1 MSIRGLEAVLADVK
15 QLGEL
20 PDSVSRRTIKRRRD
34 EQLAECST
42 EFGPL
47 MQFMDVPEEDKPGE
61 VVKVPILPPAAW
73 LASAT
78 YQCAGWRS
86 FFQARLQASPCSHTA
101 PWKIVVYADEVSPG
115 NQLKHCNAR
124 KLQVLYWSFWELGP
138 HALSTESCWFPLMA
152 VRSCLVQKLGGMSKL
167 WRQAMELFFTGHDF
181 RTGLYLRTYGTLV
194 FADIGVLVADEAAI
208 KQALENKGA
217 SGTVLCCHCS
227 NVIDFKSQLQ
237 WHDRSGELVSSLSTD
252 VRSWRLHTE
261 NSVKQLIAFL
271 QEQRSVLN
279 LGQFAK
285 LEQSLGFNFRP
296 HGLLAQPEWGPKFV
310 ERTMFDWM
318 HVYLVHGVANVQCG
332 LVVGV
337 LARHGFSIKH
347 MREFAQG
354 FNWPARLRGAAPKT
368 VLDKRGASEPIK
380 CSASELLNFVQLL
393 RAFVLLFVCSTEPAQ
408 EVKDVVE
415 CFFLLCEILDTYTTL
430 PHRRHDANMLLQTVQ
445 QHLETFKRIHG
456 VDHWTTKFHLSL
468 HLPLQLK
475 KHGCLVSCFVHERK
489 HKCVKRVANHVLDTS
504 KAFESSVLQDIVY
517 RQFDV
522 MKSPAEM
529 PGSAVSLVNARAAP
543 KRLANVVRQSLGAL
557 EDAVVESAAD
567 AIHAGGYTVARGDI
581 ASIQL
586 YHAAQVE
593 KRVGRIEFHAAV
605 GQVTW
610 SCVHLWDTV
619 DGFMYRVKD
628 NPVLIPTEWI
638 LGTCP
643 WSQRDGAAIVLLP
656 PT

>member
-1 MSIRGLEAVLADVK
+1 MADSSLAVQPVHASSASSAARLSSIGRRSYVSIRGLEAVLADVK

-124 KLQVLYWSFWELGP
+124 
-138 HALSTESCWFPLMA
+138 
-152 VRSCLVQKLGGMSKL
+152 
-167 WRQAMELFFTGHDF
+167 
-181 RTGLYLRTYGTLV
+181 LYLRTYGTLV

-393 RAFVLLFVCSTEPAQ
+393 R
-408 EVKDVVE
+408 
-415 CFFLLCEILDTYTTL
+415 
-430 PHRRHDANMLLQTVQ
+430 
-445 QHLETFKRIHG
+445 
-456 VDHWTTKFHLSL
+456 
-468 HLPLQLK
+468 
-475 KHGCLVSCFVHERK
+475 
-489 HKCVKRVANHVLDTS
+489 
-504 KAFESSVLQDIVY
+504 DIVY

-610 SCVHLWDTV
+610 SCVHL
-619 DGFMYRVKD
+619 
-628 NPVLIPTEWI
+628 
-638 LGTCP
+638 
-643 WSQRDGAAIVLLP
+643 
-656 PT
+656 